1 MKRRPIHLAATIA
14 ELLRFGALIML
25 VQSLGLFRVSNGAL
39 RLLRYA
45 AAPQLIFAAGF
56 FFLWFDR
63 ERYKAYRPL
72 LMLGKIVSL
81 AALLPVAV
89 LVGDYLRA
97 EPGMMSSP
105 GAAMVYLGLIV
116 LVDLGALAVLV
127 LSGESVER
135 GHPREPAPP
144 LEPGQGP
151 ADIEK
156 VEG

>member
-1 MKRRPIHLAATIA
+1 
-14 ELLRFGALIML
+14 ML

-97 EPGMMSSP
+97 EPGLMSSP
-105 GAAMVYLGLIV
+105 GAAMPYLGVLV
-116 LVDLGALAVLV
+116 LVDLGALAILL
-127 LSGESVER
+127 LSGESA
-135 GHPREPAPP
+135 GTGGPREPACPP
-144 LEPGQGP
+144 EPGQGP